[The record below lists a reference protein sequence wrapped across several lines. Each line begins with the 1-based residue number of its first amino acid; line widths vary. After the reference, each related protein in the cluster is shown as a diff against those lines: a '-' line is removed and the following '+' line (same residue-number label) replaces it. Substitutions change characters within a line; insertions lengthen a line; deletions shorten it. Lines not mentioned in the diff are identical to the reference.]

1 VNRSLVLHFRDDR
14 LATRSVALLAC
25 LFASA
30 TLPVGCTR
38 KPSSVQQGGTP
49 AAVVGQGVEVTF
61 WTLSDQ
67 PTDIATGAAGQR
79 LPGAT
84 PPSTLESALASLA
97 ARNATGKPQAPQ
109 PSLDAWEGSGLRI
122 TRLRAVDVAA
132 LEQAVGAS
140 AGQRKSWVAFGAHP
154 TELVRGS
161 RGDDRTM
168 LSTDVGPLALSSGS
182 IKLSLRSWPLYV
194 LPPSYAQSG
203 AAQVE
208 LLLSVVGKPRS
219 TRGSILASNAA
230 ENLPSLKG
238 ILNSDET
245 SDPKAT
251 PGRAVVPGLLPR
263 LTLSALVS
271 QGDCLLIESISSTRV
286 SDEGKGPPVPGLPS
300 VGEALLSD
308 IFAFPR
314 AGVRTVAI
322 IRPMIEARSIKDE

>member
-1 VNRSLVLHFRDDR
+1 
-14 LATRSVALLAC
+14 
-25 LFASA
+25 
-30 TLPVGCTR
+30 
-38 KPSSVQQGGTP
+38 
-49 AAVVGQGVEVTF
+49 
-61 WTLSDQ
+61 
-67 PTDIATGAAGQR
+67 
-79 LPGAT
+79 
-84 PPSTLESALASLA
+84 
-97 ARNATGKPQAPQ
+97 
-109 PSLDAWEGSGLRI
+109 
-122 TRLRAVDVAA
+122 
-132 LEQAVGAS
+132 
-140 AGQRKSWVAFGAHP
+140 
-154 TELVRGS
+154 
-161 RGDDRTM
+161 
-168 LSTDVGPLALSSGS
+168 
-182 IKLSLRSWPLYV
+182 LYV